1 MTVALFWTRI
11 HAQMIFAGH
20 CVYRRS
26 PLIGILHLPTTS
38 NAAMRIKCVIL
49 FPSIISLLE
58 GYGHSQ
64 KQQGLQWSLR
74 KRELLKHSLSFL
86 NNSAQT
92 FRGNNASYY
101 SSRPLRFQPRA
112 EHLNQS
118 VSSLPPLPAPCIQA
132 CLSGKILATQRDG
145 MNGTYNY
152 PRNQC
157 PET

>member
-20 CVYRRS
+20 RVYRHS
-26 PLIGILHLPTTS
+26 PLVGILHLPTTS

-64 KQQGLQWSLR
+64 KQKGLQWSLR
-74 KRELLKHSLSFL
+74 KRRTIRTQFVLPQQLCPNFQRKQCLLLQQPSPEIPAK
-86 NNSAQT
+86 
-92 FRGNNASYY
+92 
-101 SSRPLRFQPRA
+101 SRIPEPVRVF
-112 EHLNQS
+112 S
-118 VSSLPPLPAPCIQA
+118 PPLPAPCAQV